1 MRITLAW
8 VLSLGVL
15 TLSAQEPQLTFRT
28 ATRLIEVEVV
38 VTDSRGRPVRGLTR
52 DDFTITEDRVPQ
64 EISVFHIAGQPAAP
78 APASANPPSPT
89 RFSNQPAATGM
100 RTLILI
106 DRINASDE
114 SQWHARNHVD
124 RYLGRM
130 GPDDSV
136 ALYVLGGTSITAL
149 HGFSSD
155 SASLRRA
162 LDRFTA
168 RTTGEYDASTEQP
181 DRSGTLGVWLADPG
195 AAASEFF
202 LRRRQF
208 ATFDALELIA
218 EHLSGIAGRKNL
230 VWISEAF
237 PIPMEGDPEFMFRM
251 RRSARALSDA
261 QVALYS
267 VDARGLVGAMRLHA
281 GKGSFPS
288 HYGIVGNVETMQF
301 YADETGGRAYAHTN
315 DLAHSI
321 GRAVDDSRQTYVLG
335 YRSTNLTLDGN
346 YRSIAVKVARKG
358 LIVRHRRG
366 YWANVPRTDRKGREE
381 ALRAVLQRPLA
392 ATGVRLS
399 AEPSLDPATL
409 QLDLKLQV
417 DPASLSL
424 ERDGDRWIGTL
435 DLLVAEVTA
444 AGRATILEQRSL
456 DLALTEEERD
466 RARDA
471 GLPITVTTRITGE
484 LRELRIVVR
493 DPEAGAA
500 GSLSVPL
507 ASLTRR

>member
-1 MRITLAW
+1 
-8 VLSLGVL
+8 
-15 TLSAQEPQLTFRT
+15 
-28 ATRLIEVEVV
+28 
-38 VTDSRGRPVRGLTR
+38 VRGLTR
-52 DDFTITEDRVPQ
+52 DNFTLTEDRVPQ
-64 EISVFHIAGQPAAP
+64 EISVFDIAERPAASSVAREV
-78 APASANPPSPT
+78 APATS
-89 RFSNQPAATGM
+89 RFSNQPAVSGV
-100 RTLILI
+100 RTVILI

-114 SQWHARNHVD
+114 SQWHARNRVD

-130 GPDDSV
+130 TPGDSV
-136 ALYVLGGTSITAL
+136 ALYVLGGSSISAL
-149 HGFSSD
+149 HDFSTD
-155 SASLRRA
+155 ATSLRRA
-162 LDRFTA
+162 IDRFTA
-168 RTTGEYDASTEQP
+168 RTTGEYDASAEAP
-181 DRSGTLGVWLADPG
+181 DRPGTLGVWLADPA

-208 ATFDALELIA
+208 ATFDALEMIA
-218 EHLSGIAGRKNL
+218 EHLSGVAGRKNL

-237 PIPMEGDPEFMFRM
+237 PIPLEGDPEFMFRL

-267 VDARGLVGAMRLHA
+267 VDARGLVGAMRLYA

-288 HYGIVGNVETMQF
+288 HYGIVGNVETMRF

-335 YRSTNLTLDGN
+335 YRSTKQTLDGN
-346 YRSIAVKVARKG
+346 YRSIVVKVAGKG

-366 YWANVPRTDRKGREE
+366 YWATAPQTDKKGREE
-381 ALRAVLQRPLA
+381 ALGAVLQRPLA
-392 ATGVRLS
+392 ATGVRLL
-399 AEPSLDPATL
+399 AEPALDPATL
-409 QLDLKLQV
+409 RLHLQLQV

-424 ERDGDRWIGTL
+424 AREGDRWVGTL

-456 DLALTEEERD
+456 DLALTDAERD
-466 RARDA
+466 RARDS
-471 GLPITVTTRITGE
+471 GVTIEVATRVTRD

-493 DPEAGAA
+493 DPAAGAA
-500 GSLSVPL
+500 GSLSIGRDAL
-507 ASLTRR
+507 IHRR